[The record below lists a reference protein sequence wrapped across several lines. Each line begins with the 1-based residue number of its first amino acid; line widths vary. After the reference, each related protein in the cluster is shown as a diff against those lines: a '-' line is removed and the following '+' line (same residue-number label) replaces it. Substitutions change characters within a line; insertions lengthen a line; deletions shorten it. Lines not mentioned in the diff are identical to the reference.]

1 MIKEHIKHF
10 EFTEEDIADGKYDG
24 WELIE
29 PFRYSVNIYD
39 GLEEYNND
47 MADMTIA
54 QRRLFAIHIYNSQ
67 VNNGGHHQ
75 FFFNSSGI
83 VWKDALDGLRMIG
96 DDADADNF
104 QKAIDKFGG
113 NVPFDRAERNEA
125 LDRIGDID
133 VFDEIDRAYYE
144 RNSLFNSREGEGV
157 ERYLMEYIKSHPA
170 EFVVN
175 GDFPYFDGFQFVEF
189 RF

>member
-1 MIKEHIKHF
+1 MMKEYVKHF
-10 EFTEEDIADGKYDG
+10 EFTEKDIADGKYDG
-24 WELIE
+24 WELVQ
-29 PFRYSVNIYD
+29 PFWYNVSIYE
-39 GLEEYNND
+39 GLEKYNND

-54 QRRLFAIHIYNSQ
+54 QRKLFAICLYDSE
-67 VNNGGHHQ
+67 VGNGGHHQ

-104 QKAIDKFGG
+104 QKAIDMFGG
-113 NVPFDRAERNEA
+113 NVPFDRAERVEA

-144 RNSLFNSREGEGV
+144 GEGCD
-157 ERYLMEYIKSHPA
+157 RYLMEYIKSHPA
-170 EFVVN
+170 EFAVN
-175 GDFPYFDGFQFVEF
+175 GDFPYVDGFPYEEF